1 MNPIKLTATQSAAL
15 QLDIGEINRLQEVL
29 TLRLQLHQRHRD
41 TIVIDAGLDPK
52 TVSQFHIDGDLL
64 ILTPKEG

>member
-1 MNPIKLTATQSAAL
+1 MNPIKLSLAQSAAL

-29 TLRLQLHQRHRD
+29 NLRMQLHQRHRD

-52 TVSQFHIDGDLL
+52 KIDQYQIDGDLL
-64 ILTPKEG
+64 ILTPKE